1 MNSTLWTGCKAPP
14 NFKYRCQT
22 LIPDD
27 VRGAVRLYGGKVRS
41 QGKNPFCPRYAA
53 PTTPTGLTMTQA
65 QPDDQGFAED
75 VITAGFTATRPRQLV
90 SHFFNEPP
98 PVTAEIF
105 RYAGT
110 CPAGEPTGTPITK
123 SSAGKGANE
132 VTADKPSTLPAGPYC
147 YALRL
152 VDALGRRSGVA
163 TATIDVVRQP
173 PKAEFEPD
181 ASATANSP
189 AYFEDWSMPGDTPI
203 QRWQWD
209 FGDPGSGAENTS
221 TDPSPLHTY
230 AQPGTYT
237 VTLTVTDESGLTST
251 TTHDIVVAPDQY
263 AEQP

>member
-1 MNSTLWTGCKAPP
+1 MS
-14 NFKYRCQT
+14 Y
-22 LIPDD
+22 
-27 VRGAVRLYGGKVRS
+27 
-41 QGKNPFCPRYAA
+41 
-53 PTTPTGLTMTQA
+53 
-65 QPDDQGFAED
+65 
-75 VITAGFTATRPRQLV
+75 
-90 SHFFNEPP
+90 FFNQPP

-123 SSAGKGANE
+123 SSAGKGANA
-132 VTADKPSTLPAGPYC
+132 VTADKPSTLPAGRYC

-163 TATIDVVRQP
+163 TATIDVVRRP
-173 PKAEFEPD
+173 PQAAFEPD
-181 ASATANSP
+181 PYATANSP
-189 AYFEDWSMPGDTPI
+189 AYFENRATAGDTPI
-203 QRWQWD
+203 RSYAWD

-251 TTHDIVVAPDQY
+251 TTRDIVIASDQY